1 MRAFISL
8 LTASLFASGC
18 MLGCAEE
25 IVVRKG
31 PLPVQKT
38 PLERKTCSIK
48 WKSGSD
54 EVLVQDDPTCSVKTE
69 TQVTVY
75 DVVDPTAAF
84 YAQMLMVPLAL
95 AGAGIAFRGADKGE
109 RAWTYTGLSLAL
121 GSVTIASFMEVFS
134 RSKVFGHD
142 ETRTEEDETS
152 CEQAYALTKKPITI
166 HYYQND
172 SDEMSLIG
180 KQQDFTDSEGRFK
193 LDRKIFAEHKAQF
206 YKIEVQVD
214 GYEPCYDDIHQSNLP
229 KD

>member
-25 IVVRKG
+25 IVVRN
-31 PLPVQKT
+31 PALSVQKT
-38 PLERKTCSIK
+38 PLERKTCSLK
-48 WKSGSD
+48 WVSGSD
-54 EVLVQDDPTCSVKTE
+54 EVLVQDDPICSVRTE
-69 TQVTVY
+69 SQVTVY
-75 DVVDPTAAF
+75 DLVDPTAAF
-84 YAQMLMVPLAL
+84 YAQMFMVPVALGGAAL
-95 AGAGIAFRGADKGE
+95 AYKGADNGK
-109 RAWTYTGLSLAL
+109 RAWTYTGIGITL

-134 RSKVFGHD
+134 RRKVFGHD